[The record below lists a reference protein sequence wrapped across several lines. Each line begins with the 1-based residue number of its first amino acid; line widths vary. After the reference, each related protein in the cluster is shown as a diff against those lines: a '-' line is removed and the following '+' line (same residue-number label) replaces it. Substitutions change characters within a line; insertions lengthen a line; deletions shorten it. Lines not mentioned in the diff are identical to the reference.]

1 MKDKSTSTV
10 HDRIK
15 HASLTIA
22 GIGGA
27 VMAGGAIAVQ
37 TARQFKKATGTLP
50 THKSKFVH
58 GLKGLAIGAGGLYV
72 LGRYAKG
79 EADRINTANARLKK
93 GERV

>member
-27 VMAGGAIAVQ
+27 
-37 TARQFKKATGTLP
+37 
-50 THKSKFVH
+50 
-58 GLKGLAIGAGGLYV
+58 
-72 LGRYAKG
+72 
-79 EADRINTANARLKK
+79 DRINTANARLKK